1 MAAFTAQDVKA
12 LREKT
17 GCGMMDC
24 KKALTNADGD
34 MDKAVDFLREQGLAK
49 QAKKAS
55 RVAAEGV
62 AYACTNDD
70 LSVGVVV
77 EVNAETD
84 FVAKNDS
91 FMDFVKACANTII
104 EQNPADV
111 EALLALKA
119 SGSDQTIA
127 EMLQEKVLTIGENI
141 QIRRF
146 ERMEGAC
153 VAYVHAGGKIGVLVN
168 FDTDLAAKPEFVA
181 YGKDVAMQIAALN
194 TPYLNE
200 SEVPAEIIEHEKEVM
215 RQQVILRRL
224 LTKSLWVRLASSTR
238 RTASSIRNSLRT
250 TRLTLSSTHRTLLTS
265 LAVLSKSRSSFV
277 LKRAKALKSVRTTLL
292 QKLQVWLNNCFD
304 IQSII
309 IRAEIKFSA
318 LFVCL
323 KLNLII
329 KIRNSNLLRNNH
341 LKNIQLSTLSPSTIK
356 ALSAISAS
364 GESL

>member
-34 MDKAVDFLREQGLAK
+34 MDKAIDFLREQGLAK

-62 AYACTNDD
+62 AYATTTDD
-70 LSVGVVV
+70 LSVGVVI

-91 FMDFVKACANTII
+91 FMDFVKACAKTVI

-111 EALLALKA
+111 DALLTLTA
-119 SGSDQTIA
+119 SGSDKTVA
-127 EMLQEKVLTIGENI
+127 ELLQEKVLTIGENI

-168 FDTDLAAKPEFVA
+168 FDTDVSSKSEFTA

-200 SEVPAEIIEHEKEVM
+200 SEVPSEVVEHEKEVM
-215 RQQVILRRL
+215 RQQVINEGKPEAIADKIVMGKIKKFYKENCLIDQEFVKDNKISVGQY
-224 LTKSLWVRLASSTR
+224 TQN
-238 RTASSIRNSLRT
+238 TAKELGGSI
-250 TRLTLSSTHRTLLTS
+250 
-265 LAVLSKSRSSFV
+265 
-277 LKRAKALKSVRTTLL
+277 
-292 QKLQVWLNNCFD
+292 
-304 IQSII
+304 
-309 IRAEIKFSA
+309 EIKKF
-318 LFVCL
+318 
-323 KLNLII
+323 
-329 KIRNSNLLRNNH
+329 IRFEKGEGIEKR
-341 LKNIQLSTLSPSTIK
+341 QDDF
-356 ALSAISAS
+356 AAEVAS
-364 GESL
+364 MVK

>member
-1 MAAFTAQDVKA
+1 MAAFTAQDVKT

-49 QAKKAS
+49 QAKKAG
-55 RVAAEGV
+55 RIAAEGV

-111 EALLALKA
+111 EALLTLKA
-119 SGSDQTIA
+119 TGSEQTIA

-153 VAYVHAGGKIGVLVN
+153 VDYVHAGGKIGVLVN

-181 YGKDVAMQIAALN
+181 YGKDVAMQVAAAN
-194 TPYLNE
+194 PSYVDE
-200 SEVPAEIIEHEKEVM
+200 ASVPAEVVAKEKEIVLA
-215 RQQVILRRL
+215 QIENDPKLAGKPAQVKEKMVDGRI
-224 LTKSLWVRLASSTR
+224 
-238 RTASSIRNSLRT
+238 N
-250 TRLTLSSTHRTLLTS
+250 
-265 LAVLSKSRSSFV
+265 
-277 LKRAKALKSVRTTLL
+277 
-292 QKLQVWLNNCFD
+292 
-304 IQSII
+304 
-309 IRAEIKFSA
+309 KFYKE
-318 LFVCL
+318 VCL
-323 KLNLII
+323 
-329 KIRNSNLLRNNH
+329 
-341 LKNIQLSTLSPSTIK
+341 LKQPFVKDGEIDVAEYIEKTGKGLGGTIK
-356 ALSAISAS
+356 VADFVRYEKGEGIEKREDDFAAEVAS
-364 GESL
+364 MVK

>member
-24 KKALTNADGD
+24 KKALTQADGD

-62 AYACTNDD
+62 AYATTTDD
-70 LSVGVVV
+70 LSVGVVI

-91 FMDFVKACANTII
+91 FMDFVKACANTVMK
-104 EQNPADV
+104 ENPADV

-119 SGSDQTIA
+119 DGTEQTVA
-127 EMLQEKVLTIGENI
+127 ELLQDKVLTIGENI

-168 FDTDLAAKPEFVA
+168 FNTDLAGKPEFVA

-194 TPYLNE
+194 TAYLNRD
-200 SEVPAEIIEHEKEVM
+200 EVPEEVIAHEKEVM
-215 RQQVILRRL
+215 RQQVINEGKPEAIADKIVMGKINKYYKENCLVDQEFVKDSK
-224 LTKSLWVRLASSTR
+224 LTVAQYTKNTAKELGGNIDIVKFVRFEKGEGIEKRQDDFAAEVASM
-238 RTASSIRNSLRT
+238 
-250 TRLTLSSTHRTLLTS
+250 
-265 LAVLSKSRSSFV
+265 VK
-277 LKRAKALKSVRTTLL
+277 
-292 QKLQVWLNNCFD
+292 
-304 IQSII
+304 
-309 IRAEIKFSA
+309 
-318 LFVCL
+318 
-323 KLNLII
+323 
-329 KIRNSNLLRNNH
+329 
-341 LKNIQLSTLSPSTIK
+341 
-356 ALSAISAS
+356 
-364 GESL
+364 

>member
-1 MAAFTAQDVKA
+1 MAAFTAQDVKT

-49 QAKKAS
+49 QAKKAG
-55 RVAAEGV
+55 RIAAEGV

-70 LSVGVVV
+70 LSVG
-77 EVNAETD
+77 

-111 EALLALKA
+111 EALLTLKA
-119 SGSDQTIA
+119 TGSEQTIA

-194 TPYLNE
+194 TPDLNE

-215 RQQVILRRL
+215 RQQVINEGKPEQIADKIVMGKIGKFYKENCL
-224 LTKSLWVRLASSTR
+224 LDQEFVKDNKINIKQYTQN
-238 RTASSIRNSLRT
+238 TAKELGGSI
-250 TRLTLSSTHRTLLTS
+250 
-265 LAVLSKSRSSFV
+265 
-277 LKRAKALKSVRTTLL
+277 
-292 QKLQVWLNNCFD
+292 
-304 IQSII
+304 
-309 IRAEIKFSA
+309 EIKK
-318 LFVCL
+318 FVRFE
-323 KLNLII
+323 KGEGIE
-329 KIRNSNLLRNNH
+329 KR
-341 LKNIQLSTLSPSTIK
+341 QDDF
-356 ALSAISAS
+356 AAEVAS
-364 GESL
+364 MVK